1 MSKKLI
7 TGEDLLSIC
16 ESAAGSLYVVTS
28 QLSDADAT
36 PYAGGP
42 KNWVYDD
49 EGHRVHVKPD
59 GTRIDLKTG
68 KVVPTEAERLEDSRR
83 DRLPPQ
89 KSDNPLSKY

>member
-7 TGEDLLSIC
+7 TGQDLLQIC
-16 ESAAGSLYVVTS
+16 ESAGSLYVANS
-28 QLSDADAT
+28 QLTDADAT

-59 GTRIDLKTG
+59 GTRIDLTTG
-68 KVVPTEAERLEDSRR
+68 DILPTEAERLEATRH